1 MSCLTHTTCSACP
14 HPSALKG
21 WLAKIPCLGKT
32 GAGRA
37 VGQGTRV
44 LGIDVE
50 YYRPPGPVG
59 ERFLNA
65 KGPIDLI
72 MGPAGSGK
80 TVACVVKGPMLAAQ
94 YAPVCKDGVVRVKVA
109 CIRDTYR
116 DFARTALASWY
127 ETFPIKHPWT
137 VSHEGGQ
144 DRPVRHRLKWRAR
157 RPGVGE
163 IIVDYEMQTGAIGD
177 ANIEQFIKGYEITYG
192 WLNECDMLDERVP
205 GLLFQRTGR
214 YPKVTDIASTELER
228 VSRDGRAAFDKMGLS
243 YEPGEIILPRMVMG
257 DLNPPDIDNWVYRF
271 CIKEKVP
278 GFNLYRQPSGL
289 SAQAEN
295 RIGKPRSSYELEAA
309 TQPAHIVRR
318 MVHGEFGY
326 ALDGKPVYPE
336 FSLQRHAADSTIT
349 PAKGIPLGI
358 GLDAGGSPAAVIVQ
372 FMPNGQLR
380 ILAEIC
386 AMPGTGPARF
396 AEMILEVLLARFAGF
411 AISEAYGDPS
421 AFWGA
426 DKQAGELAFMETVA
440 RALNINILPAPSNE
454 PAIRQE
460 AVRWYLGRP
469 IDGNTERMLVDP
481 GCELIVGGFAA
492 HYKLTKQAS
501 AGATDILAVAKN
513 QYSHPHDGLQYI
525 CLGHRG
531 RFGVIEDASRLGR
544 PGNVVGL
551 RSKTT
556 GKPRDRMQDIKLW

>member
-1 MSCLTHTTCSACP
+1 
-14 HPSALKG
+14 
-21 WLAKIPCLGKT
+21 
-32 GAGRA
+32 
-37 VGQGTRV
+37 
-44 LGIDVE
+44 
-50 YYRPPGPVG
+50 
-59 ERFLNA
+59 
-65 KGPIDLI
+65 
-72 MGPAGSGK
+72 
-80 TVACVVKGPMLAAQ
+80 
-94 YAPVCKDGVVRVKVA
+94 
-109 CIRDTYR
+109 
-116 DFARTALASWY
+116 
-127 ETFPIKHPWT
+127 
-137 VSHEGGQ
+137 
-144 DRPVRHRLKWRAR
+144 
-157 RPGVGE
+157 
-163 IIVDYEMQTGAIGD
+163 
-177 ANIEQFIKGYEITYG
+177 
-192 WLNECDMLDERVP
+192 
-205 GLLFQRTGR
+205 
-214 YPKVTDIASTELER
+214 
-228 VSRDGRAAFDKMGLS
+228 
-243 YEPGEIILPRMVMG
+243 
-257 DLNPPDIDNWVYRF
+257 
-271 CIKEKVP
+271 
-278 GFNLYRQPSGL
+278 
-289 SAQAEN
+289 
-295 RIGKPRSSYELEAA
+295 
-309 TQPAHIVRR
+309 
-318 MVHGEFGY
+318 
-326 ALDGKPVYPE
+326 
-336 FSLQRHAADSTIT
+336 
-349 PAKGIPLGI
+349 
-358 GLDAGGSPAAVIVQ
+358 
-372 FMPNGQLR
+372 MPNGQLR